1 MLTLAIAII
10 VPSGSY
16 TAKPHSGF
24 MSIGKQSTIS
34 DTHKGDRDTRRALD
48 DGRLHLTE
56 FARYRDFFTMV
67 ERSEITARPAAA
79 DKDGP

>member
-10 VPSGSY
+10 VPSGSQ

-24 MSIGKQSTIS
+24 MCIGKQPRIS

-48 DGRLHLTE
+48 HRRLHLTE
-56 FARYRDFFTMV
+56 SARYHDFLTMV
-67 ERSEITARPAAA
+67 ECSEITARQAAA
-79 DKDGP
+79 DKDVL